1 MVKRKLN
8 HLDVLEFI
16 GDEPRQTPAL
26 IAKKFG
32 ISVSSTRNMM
42 TILHG
47 LGLVRRV
54 GRGVYALTDIGLQV
68 LVEGKAVVQQICKK
82 DD

>member
-1 MVKRKLN
+1 MAKRKLN
-8 HLDVLEFI
+8 HLKVLKFI

-32 ISVSSTRNMM
+32 VCISSTRNMM

-47 LGLVRRV
+47 LGLVKRV
-54 GRGVYALTDIGLQV
+54 DRGVYALTDIGLQV
-68 LVEGKAVVQQICKK
+68 LNAGKMIKPSLNLE
-82 DD
+82 